1 MTDYKLYAGQHEPG
15 EGKRCAME
23 WVAYLAGEQH
33 TDRPMC
39 VDPQVG
45 TFMRY
50 LNDKLGDERRQMLR
64 PYLARTIG
72 TADDGQFVERQITFN
87 EMREALGPIA
97 APGGYYAAKAL
108 SLESDE
114 TIRYWLDR
122 LLPTVPLQLPVVAD
136 ADMVCGVA

>member
-23 WVAYLAGEQH
+23 WVAYLAGEHH

-64 PYLARTIG
+64 LYLARTIG
-72 TADDGQFVERQITFN
+72 TADDGH
-87 EMREALGPIA
+87 
-97 APGGYYAAKAL
+97 YAAKAL
-108 SLESDE
+108 SLGSDV

-136 ADMVCGVA
+136 ADQVCGVA